1 MILKIIKLIRK
12 NQQKIKQKN
21 QQNLNLT
28 TQNTP
33 IKSITPVKS

>member
-1 MILKIIKLIRK
+1 MK

-21 QQNLNLT
+21 KQNFKPT

-33 IKSITPVKS
+33 IKSITDVNS